1 MTESLLKTIL
11 SNFEAAA
18 SEGLLFYDEEL
29 EKFLDFWLEKFPEAK
44 GDLSLWWIEDIKR
57 RLKS

>member
-1 MTESLLKTIL
+1 MEMTENLLTIIL
-11 SNFEAAA
+11 SNLDAAA

-44 GDLSLWWIEDIKR
+44 GNLNLWWFKK
-57 RLKS
+57 L